1 MQKRLICLAIMLVM
15 MLFALPSLAEDNG
28 AGALT
33 WEELETWAASYKA
46 RAMESQ
52 PLNDPTEEAAFSEDG
67 YAFVYEFAMLY
78 MDRPEMTEDAVI
90 RSIVVT
96 DPEEVAPHG
105 TRVDYLASEVL
116 NAYYNE
122 NPELDGDSSFAALY
136 LADTMP
142 DEALWGWV
150 QRDGQ
155 RLMTIQYAVHEQLAT
170 GGEGYTDA
178 GLIYTIQD
186 NLVAAIRAYGLD
198 ARVSENDVRDTLAEV
213 QQVATTTGYAQVPT
227 SYVGTDLDAFNRD
240 DLVFAG
246 VDFLALTP
254 EEAEDVFGAAREDHW
269 MDDEGAYLR
278 TMEFASCSMTFM
290 YDAKKQNPVLE
301 VMTID
306 MDGMEGPRAVRIGD
320 TFSSVLCRFRYG
332 EGEFDG
338 FTEALYGQMD
348 AAPYGMAEYGDDASA
363 TLYYAMKADNGR
375 TIQLYMPFE
384 QMFLSEIT
392 LYYID

>member
-15 MLFALPSLAEDNG
+15 TLFALPSLAEDNG

-33 WEELETWAASYKA
+33 WEELEAWAASYKA

-67 YAFVYEFAMLY
+67 YAFIYEFAMLY

-105 TRVDYLASEVL
+105 TRVDYLASEVM

-122 NPELDGDSSFAALY
+122 NPALDGDSSFAALY

-155 RLMTIQYAVHEQLAT
+155 RLMTIQYAVHEQPAT

-198 ARVSENDVRDTLAEV
+198 ARVTEAEVLDTLAEV

-227 SYVGTDLDAFNRD
+227 SYVGTDLEVFNRD
-240 DLVFAG
+240 DLIFAG

-338 FTEALYGQMD
+338 FTEALYGTMD

>member
-46 RAMESQ
+46 RALESQ

-67 YAFVYEFAMLY
+67 YAFIYEFAMLY
-78 MDRPEMTEDAVI
+78 MDRSEMTEDAVI

-96 DPEEVAPHG
+96 DPEEVAPRG
-105 TRVDYLASEVL
+105 TRVDYLASEVM

-122 NPELDGDSSFAALY
+122 NPALDGDSSFAALY

-213 QQVATTTGYAQVPT
+213 QQVAATTGYAQVPT
-227 SYVGTDLDAFNRD
+227 SYVGTDLEAFNRD
-240 DLVFAG
+240 DLIFAG

-269 MDDEGAYLR
+269 MEDEGAYLR

-301 VMTID
+301 VLTID

>member
-46 RAMESQ
+46 RALESQ

-67 YAFVYEFAMLY
+67 YAFIYEFAMLY

-96 DPEEVAPHG
+96 DPEEVAPRG

-122 NPELDGDSSFAALY
+122 NPALDGDSSFAALY

-213 QQVATTTGYAQVPT
+213 QQVAATTGYAQVPT
-227 SYVGTDLDAFNRD
+227 SYVGTDLEAFNRD
-240 DLVFAG
+240 DLIFAG

-338 FTEALYGQMD
+338 FTEALYGTMD

>member
-1 MQKRLICLAIMLVM
+1 MQKRLICLVMTLVQMLC
-15 MLFALPSLAEDNG
+15 ALPSLAEDNG

-33 WEELETWAASYKA
+33 WEELEAWAASYKA

-67 YAFVYEFAMLY
+67 YAFIYEFAMLY
-78 MDRPEMTEDAVI
+78 MDRPEMTEDAVL
-90 RSIVVT
+90 RGIVIT
-96 DPEEVAPHG
+96 DPEETAPRG

-116 NAYYNE
+116 GAYYNE

-136 LADTMP
+136 LADAMP
-142 DEALWGWV
+142 DGAEWGWV

-186 NLVAAIRAYGLD
+186 NLVAAVRAYGLD
-198 ARVSENDVRDTLAEV
+198 ARVSESDVRTTLLEV
-213 QQVATTTGYAQVPT
+213 QQVAETTGYAQVPS
-227 SYVGTDLDAFNRD
+227 SYVGTDLEAFQRD
-240 DLVFAG
+240 DLIFAG
-246 VDFLALTP
+246 MDFLDVTP
-254 EEAEDVFGAAREDHW
+254 EEAEALFGAAREDHW
-269 MDDEGAYLR
+269 MEDEGAYLR
-278 TMEFASCSMTFM
+278 TMEFASCSMTFL
-290 YDAKKQNPVLE
+290 YDAKKENPVLE
-301 VMTID
+301 VLTID

>member
-46 RAMESQ
+46 RALESQ

-67 YAFVYEFAMLY
+67 YAFIYEFAMLY

-96 DPEEVAPHG
+96 DPEEVAPRG

-122 NPELDGDSSFAALY
+122 NPALDGDSSFAALY

-213 QQVATTTGYAQVPT
+213 QQVAATTGYAQVPT

-290 YDAKKQNPVLE
+290 YDAKKKNPVLE

>member
-1 MQKRLICLAIMLVM
+1 M
-15 MLFALPSLAEDNG
+15 
-28 AGALT
+28 
-33 WEELETWAASYKA
+33 
-46 RAMESQ
+46 
-52 PLNDPTEEAAFSEDG
+52 
-67 YAFVYEFAMLY
+67 
-78 MDRPEMTEDAVI
+78 
-90 RSIVVT
+90 
-96 DPEEVAPHG
+96 
-105 TRVDYLASEVL
+105 DYLASEVM

-213 QQVATTTGYAQVPT
+213 QQVAATTGYAQVPT
-227 SYVGTDLDAFNRD
+227 SYVGTDLEAFNRD
-240 DLVFAG
+240 DLIFAG

>member
-46 RAMESQ
+46 RALESQ

-67 YAFVYEFAMLY
+67 YAFIYEFAMLY

-96 DPEEVAPHG
+96 DPEEVAPRG

-227 SYVGTDLDAFNRD
+227 SYVGTDLEAFNRD
-240 DLVFAG
+240 DLIFAG

>member
-1 MQKRLICLAIMLVM
+1 MLKRVICLAMTLMLLLGAAV
-15 MLFALPSLAEDNG
+15 SLAEDNG

-33 WEELETWAASYKA
+33 WEELEAWAASYKA

-52 PLNDPTEEAAFSEDG
+52 PLNDPTEAAAFSEDG
-67 YAFVYEFAMLY
+67 YAFIYEFGMLY
-78 MDRPEMTEDAVI
+78 MDRPEMTGDAVV
-90 RSIVVT
+90 RGIVIT
-96 DPEEVAPHG
+96 DPEELAPHG
-105 TRVDYLASEVL
+105 THIDLLASEVL
-116 NAYYNE
+116 TAYYNE

-136 LADTMP
+136 LSDTMP
-142 DEALWGWV
+142 DGAMWGWV

-198 ARVSENDVRDTLAEV
+198 ARVSEDEVRATLQEV
-213 QQVATTTGYAQVPT
+213 QQVAQTTGYAQVP
-227 SYVGTDLDAFNRD
+227 SSFMGTDLEPFDRD
-240 DLVFAG
+240 DLIFSG
-246 VDFLALTP
+246 MDFLEMTP
-254 EEAEDVFGAAREDHW
+254 EEAEALFGAAREDHW
-269 MDDEGAYLR
+269 MEDENAWLR
-278 TMEFASCSMTFM
+278 TMEFPACSLTFM
-290 YDAKKQNPVLE
+290 YDAKQQNPVLE

-338 FTEALYGQMD
+338 FTEALYGTMD
-348 AAPYGMAEYGDDASA
+348 AAPYGVAEYGDDASA

-375 TIQLYMPFE
+375 TVQLYMPFE

>member
-46 RAMESQ
+46 RALESQ

-67 YAFVYEFAMLY
+67 YAFIYEFAMLY

-96 DPEEVAPHG
+96 DPEEVAPRG

-122 NPELDGDSSFAALY
+122 NPALDGDSSFAALY

-213 QQVATTTGYAQVPT
+213 QQVAATTGYAQVPT
-227 SYVGTDLDAFNRD
+227 SYVGTDLEAFNRD
-240 DLVFAG
+240 DLIFAG

-269 MDDEGAYLR
+269 MEDEGAYLR

>member
-33 WEELETWAASYKA
+33 WEELEAWAASYKA

-122 NPELDGDSSFAALY
+122 NPALDGDSSFAALY

-155 RLMTIQYAVHEQLAT
+155 RLMTIQYAVHEQPAT

-213 QQVATTTGYAQVPT
+213 QQVAATTGYAQVPT
-227 SYVGTDLDAFNRD
+227 SYVGTDLEAFNRD
-240 DLVFAG
+240 DLIFAG

-269 MDDEGAYLR
+269 MEDEGAYLR

-338 FTEALYGQMD
+338 FTEALYGTMD

>member
-15 MLFALPSLAEDNG
+15 TLFALPSLAEDNG

-33 WEELETWAASYKA
+33 WEELEAWAASYKA

-67 YAFVYEFAMLY
+67 YAFIYEFAMLY

-105 TRVDYLASEVL
+105 TRVDYLASEVM

-122 NPELDGDSSFAALY
+122 NPALDGDSSFAALY

-155 RLMTIQYAVHEQLAT
+155 RLMTIQYAVHEQPAT

-198 ARVSENDVRDTLAEV
+198 ARGTEAEVLDTLAEV

-227 SYVGTDLDAFNRD
+227 SYVGTDLEVFNRD
-240 DLVFAG
+240 DLIFAG

-338 FTEALYGQMD
+338 FTEALYGTMD

>member
-33 WEELETWAASYKA
+33 WEELEAWAASYKA

>member
-46 RAMESQ
+46 RALESQ

-67 YAFVYEFAMLY
+67 YAFIYEFAMLY

-96 DPEEVAPHG
+96 DPEEVAPRG

-122 NPELDGDSSFAALY
+122 NPALDGDSSFAALY

-198 ARVSENDVRDTLAEV
+198 ARVSESDVRDTLAEV
-213 QQVATTTGYAQVPT
+213 QQVAATTGYAQVPT
-227 SYVGTDLDAFNRD
+227 SYVGTDLEAFNRD
-240 DLVFAG
+240 DLIFAG

>member
-46 RAMESQ
+46 RALESQ

-67 YAFVYEFAMLY
+67 YAFIYEFAMLY

-96 DPEEVAPHG
+96 DPEEVAPRG

-122 NPELDGDSSFAALY
+122 NPALDGDSSFAALY

-213 QQVATTTGYAQVPT
+213 QQVAATTGYAQVPT
-227 SYVGTDLDAFNRD
+227 SYVGTDLEAFNRD
-240 DLVFAG
+240 DLIFAG

>member
-33 WEELETWAASYKA
+33 WEELEAWAASYKA

-67 YAFVYEFAMLY
+67 YAFIYEFAMLY

-105 TRVDYLASEVL
+105 TRVDYLASEVM

-213 QQVATTTGYAQVPT
+213 QQVAATTGYAQVPT
-227 SYVGTDLDAFNRD
+227 SYVGTDLEAFNRD
-240 DLVFAG
+240 DLIFAG

-269 MDDEGAYLR
+269 MEDEGAYLR